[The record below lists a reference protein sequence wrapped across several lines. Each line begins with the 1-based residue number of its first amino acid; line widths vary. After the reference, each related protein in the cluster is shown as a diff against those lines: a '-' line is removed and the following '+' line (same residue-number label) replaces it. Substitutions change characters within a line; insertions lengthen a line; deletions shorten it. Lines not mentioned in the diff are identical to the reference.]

1 MRRAA
6 PAAAPVAVDKEV
18 KRKQRMGD
26 IKLDLHRVLLDNLNL
41 AALEHATEADLRA
54 EINAISAE
62 HLNDNAIVLGR
73 EDRIILNKELYD
85 EVTGLGPL
93 ETLLQD
99 ESVNDILVN
108 GPQQIFVERSGKLEL
123 TDVTFKDERHLLRI
137 IDKIVSAVGRR
148 VDESKPY
155 VDARLK
161 DGSRFNAMVPPVAVD
176 GSLVSIRKFKKDK
189 LGIDDLV
196 QFGAFSEEMAAY
208 LQAAVSTRLNV
219 IVSGGTGSGKTTTL
233 NALSSFIA
241 DDERILTIEDT
252 AELQLQQTHVGR
264 MESRP
269 PNVEGKGEV
278 SPRDCLKNALRMRP
292 DRIIV
297 GETRGEEVI
306 DMLQA
311 MNTGHDGSMTTIH
324 ANNPRDG
331 ISRLENMVA
340 MAGIEMPLK
349 AVRSQISSAVNLI
362 VQASR
367 LQDGS
372 RRMTSITEITG
383 MEGDVISMQEIFRF
397 QRVGPDARQQDH
409 RPLSQPQ
416 ACAATSP
423 SASAS
428 GAMICPRPSLNPS
441 QRSKPHGHQC
451 RTHHLR
457 SDLYRRAG
465 ARRRASIWRLFGRS
479 ISLNSRVNRRLE
491 MIEKGDTPRGG
502 AGQICARRCS
512 STRKSKGI
520 PLYSLWLSEKAQKGR
535 DCLLPATA
543 DHGDG
548 RPFGSV
554 LPWPDRRHRDRS
566 TRAHRR
572 LHRHGGRC
580 CVYVGV
586 HESQQAHGD
595 HRRTAPRCGRADG
608 ALLARRSPV
617 HQRHHHREQRNPRP
631 ACLRIRC
638 DRG

>member
-1 MRRAA
+1 MFSKYKKPSATA
-6 PAAAPVAVDKEV
+6 PAAAQPSKVTELAKVATPEAAAKVARKASPAAAAQVVPMDKER
-18 KRKQRMGD
+18 KRKDRIGD
-26 IKLDLHRVLLDNLNL
+26 LKLELHRVLLDSLDL
-41 AALEHATEADLRA
+41 AALENASETELRQ
-54 EINAISAE
+54 EIQAITSEFLEEKAII
-62 HLNDNAIVLGR
+62 LNR
-73 EDRIILNKELYD
+73 EDRQILNKELYD

-99 ESVNDILVN
+99 DTVNDILVN
-108 GPQQIFVERSGKLEL
+108 GPQQIFVERDGKLQL
-123 TDVTFKDERHLLRI
+123 TDIKFKDERHLMRI

-148 VDESKPY
+148 VDESNPY

-196 QFGAFSEEMAAY
+196 NFGAFTEEMAAY
-208 LQAAVSTRLNV
+208 LQAAVATRLNV

-233 NALSSFIA
+233 NALSSFI
-241 DDERILTIEDT
+241 DNDERILTIEDT

-324 ANNPRDG
+324 ANSARDG
-331 ISRLENMVA
+331 VSRLENMIA

-383 MEGDVISMQEIFRF
+383 MEGDVISMQEIFRY
-397 QRVGPDARQQDH
+397 QRVGLTPDNKIIGH
-409 RPLSQPQ
+409 FT
-416 ACAATSP
+416 AT
-423 SASAS
+423 
-428 GAMICPRPSLNPS
+428 GV
-441 QRSKPHGHQC
+441 RSHYAERFRMWGY
-451 RTHHLR
+451 
-457 SDLYRRAG
+457 D
-465 ARRRASIWRLFGRS
+465 
-479 ISLNSRVNRRLE
+479 
-491 MIEKGDTPRGG
+491 
-502 AGQICARRCS
+502 
-512 STRKSKGI
+512 
-520 PLYSLWLSEKAQKGR
+520 
-535 DCLLPATA
+535 LPAA
-543 DHGDG
+543 I
-548 RPFGSV
+548 
-554 LPWPDRRHRDRS
+554 
-566 TRAHRR
+566 
-572 LHRHGGRC
+572 
-580 CVYVGV
+580 Y
-586 HESQQAHGD
+586 E
-595 HRRTAPRCGRADG
+595 
-608 ALLARRSPV
+608 PV
-617 HQRHHHREQRNPRP
+617 AAQ
-631 ACLRIRC
+631 
-638 DRG
+638 